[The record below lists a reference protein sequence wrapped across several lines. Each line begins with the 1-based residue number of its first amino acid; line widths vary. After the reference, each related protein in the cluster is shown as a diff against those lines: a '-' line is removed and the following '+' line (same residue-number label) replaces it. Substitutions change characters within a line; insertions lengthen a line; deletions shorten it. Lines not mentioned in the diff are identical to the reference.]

1 MVSQSQNRGPG
12 HPALMRIH
20 FVCSGNIY
28 RSRLAE
34 AYCNSRC
41 VPGLKASS
49 SGIVAGL
56 HQLVAISPYAADV
69 LARYGLLSYAA
80 AHWQRT
86 SRELVRASDVLVCME
101 PIHRRFCAKWVEGR
115 QRIEVWDIEDVG
127 PIDPMEIPAK
137 VERTFAIIRGRADLL
152 LRDLRL
158 TADGGL

>member
-1 MVSQSQNRGPG
+1 
-12 HPALMRIH
+12 MRIH

-41 VPGLKASS
+41 VPGLEISS

-56 HQLVAISPYAADV
+56 NQLVPISPYAADV
-69 LARYGLLSYAA
+69 LARYGLLSHAA

-86 SRELVRASDVLVCME
+86 SRGLVQESDVLVCME
-101 PIHRRFCAKWVEGR
+101 PIHRRFCAKWIEGR

-127 PIDPMEIPAK
+127 PISPLEIPAK
-137 VERTFAIIRGRADLL
+137 VERTFAMIRERADSL
-152 LRDLRL
+152 LRDLGL
-158 TADGGL
+158 TPEGRAVKL